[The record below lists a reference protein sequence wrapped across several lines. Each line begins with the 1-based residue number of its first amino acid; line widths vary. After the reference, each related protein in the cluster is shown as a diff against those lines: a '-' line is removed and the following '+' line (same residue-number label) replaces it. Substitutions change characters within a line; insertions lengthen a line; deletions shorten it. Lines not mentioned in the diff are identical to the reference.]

1 LSRNDN
7 LEKACPAPGSSRATW
22 RVLDGGLAVTTVT
35 IQALDDSK
43 IVRVDWG

>member
-1 LSRNDN
+1 MPG
-7 LEKACPAPGSSRATW
+7 AGSSRVTG
-22 RVLDGGLAVTTVT
+22 RVLDGGLAVT